1 MYLILPLFSQILL
14 YNMVLLSM
22 VKSVN
27 FKGKLSFCKIRWP
40 SSNHGPLEK
49 KRKLILKK
57 GKASFYFK
65 LGSGSKSLIYYS
77 SKVCLL

>member
-57 GKASFYFK
+57 ERRLSI
-65 LGSGSKSLIYYS
+65 SN
-77 SKVCLL
+77 SKVAVKA

>member
-14 YNMVLLSM
+14 YNMVLLFM

-57 GKASFYFK
+57 ERRLSISNSEVAVKA
-65 LGSGSKSLIYYS
+65 
-77 SKVCLL
+77 

>member
-57 GKASFYFK
+57 ERRLSISNSEVAVKA
-65 LGSGSKSLIYYS
+65 
-77 SKVCLL
+77 